1 MSWSPPVVW
10 SVAGLVL
17 IALEAVHPAFVLVF
31 FGVGALITAL
41 VSLVFDISSSH
52 QLVLFA
58 VASIAT
64 LFFLR
69 RWLKN
74 IFYGHSRAAQK
85 EFAALQSFIGIDG
98 EVTEAIVQNGE
109 GRIKVRGSF
118 YTAVSDQPIRAGER
132 ARIVEDPRGDHSVFK
147 VVKI

>member
-1 MSWSPPVVW
+1 MHWSPPALW
-10 SVAGLVL
+10 SVIGLAL
-17 IALEAVHPAFVLVF
+17 IALEAAHPAFVLVF

-58 VASIAT
+58 VASIVT
-64 LFFLR
+64 LFSLR

-74 IFYGHSRAAQK
+74 VFYGHSRTAQR
-85 EFAALQSFIGIDG
+85 EFAELQSFIGSEG
-98 EVTEAIVQNGE
+98 EITEAIAQNGE

-118 YTAVSDQPIRAGER
+118 YTAVSDLPIRSGER

-147 VVKI
+147 VVRI